1 MTDPLEDQ
9 KPKILIVDDMI
20 QNIELL
26 RAFLQPMNYTIE
38 SALDGEDA
46 LKKVGQFEPDLV
58 LLDVM
63 IPKID
68 GHEVCSRLKSNE
80 ETRHIMI
87 IMISSLSDLENEVMG
102 IEAGADD
109 YLSKPFNQLL
119 LRTRIKSLLKTKYYN
134 DQLEKAETVISSLAL
149 GVEAKDPYTEGH
161 CSRLSRYST
170 ALGNRLGLGM
180 SLLKALNSGGVLHDV
195 GKVGI
200 PDAILLKPGPL
211 TDEERKIMSK
221 HPVIGENICK
231 PLHSLKLVIPII
243 RHHHEKLDGSGYP
256 DGLMGEDIPIA
267 ARVLQ
272 IVDIYDSLMTKR
284 PYKPPFS
291 QDKVFNIMDEEVKK
305 GWWDPRIYS
314 EFKTMIQGKN
324 WHKDLPAKSLNLNS
338 PFI

>member
-1 MTDPLEDQ
+1 MNDPFDDH
-9 KPKILIVDDMI
+9 KPKILLVDDMI
-20 QNIELL
+20 QNVELL
-26 RAFLQPMNYTIE
+26 RAFLLPMDYMIE
-38 SALDGEDA
+38 VALDGESA
-46 LKKVGQFEPDLV
+46 LEKVEKFQPDLI

-68 GHEVCSRLKSNE
+68 GHEVCNRLKSNE
-80 ETRHIMI
+80 KTRSIMI

-119 LRTRIKSLLKTKYYN
+119 LRTRIKALLKAKYYN

-161 CSRLSRYST
+161 CTRLSRYSV
-170 ALGNRLGLGM
+170 ALGNRLGLSK
-180 SLLKALNSGGVLHDV
+180 SLLKALNSGGILHDV

-211 TDEERKIMSK
+211 TDEERKIMNK

-243 RHHHEKLDGSGYP
+243 RHHHEKIDGSGYP
-256 DGLMGEDIPIA
+256 DGLMGDNIPIS

-284 PYKPPFS
+284 PYKPAFT
-291 QDKVFNIMDEEVKK
+291 QEKVFIIMDEEVGK

-314 EFKTMIQGKN
+314 VFKTMIQGKN
-324 WHKDLPAKSLNLNS
+324 WHKDLPTTPLDLNS
-338 PFI
+338 P